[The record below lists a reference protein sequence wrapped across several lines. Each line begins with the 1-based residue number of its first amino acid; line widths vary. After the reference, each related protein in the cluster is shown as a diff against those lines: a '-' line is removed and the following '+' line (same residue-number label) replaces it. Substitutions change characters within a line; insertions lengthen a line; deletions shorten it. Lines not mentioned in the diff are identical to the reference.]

1 MTLGGSGIGGNG
13 AYYNGSWVLATSG
26 TANTGSGGGGG
37 MWCCNAAGSGG
48 SGIVIL
54 NGTLDSFS
62 RANLSVTTETGTIN
76 FAADKTLINIGALSI
91 STDRSD
97 QTLRTGLVTNIN
109 TTSLAKA

>member
-1 MTLGGSGIGGNG
+1 VVAVAVCG
-13 AYYNGSWVLATSG
+13 AVTQLAQV
-26 TANTGSGGGGG
+26 AQVV
-37 MWCCNAAGSGG
+37 
-48 SGIVIL
+48 VIL

-109 TTSLAKA
+109 TTSLVKAGSGTLSIAGT